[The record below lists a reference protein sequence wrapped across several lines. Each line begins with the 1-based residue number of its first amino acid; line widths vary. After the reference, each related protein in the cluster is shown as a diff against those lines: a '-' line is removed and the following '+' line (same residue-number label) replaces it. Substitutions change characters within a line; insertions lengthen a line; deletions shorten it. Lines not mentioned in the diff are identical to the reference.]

1 MNANKARRYGRIK
14 KLVNFEII
22 IFTKFK
28 FLKVSLRR
36 KIQMF
41 KCFVSFG
48 TVNVKNERGYRNK
61 EIL

>member
-41 KCFVSFG
+41 FVSFG